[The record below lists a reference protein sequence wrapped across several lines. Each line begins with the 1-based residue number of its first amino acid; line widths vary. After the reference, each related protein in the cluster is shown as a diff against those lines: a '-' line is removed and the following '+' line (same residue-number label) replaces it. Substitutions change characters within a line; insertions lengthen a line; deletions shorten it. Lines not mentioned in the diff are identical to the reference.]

1 MGLLVEVAMDNTV
14 GKSTMAWPFQALSQ
28 SKEATESQVRDAIER
43 NERAAQKNAQ
53 MVERAKSS
61 ENNTREQKDVSSEA
75 GKKPEG
81 DGPFEKPSVN
91 LVV

>member
-1 MGLLVEVAMDNTV
+1 MDNSV

-28 SKEATESQVRDAIER
+28 SKEATESQVREAVER

-61 ENNTREQKDVSSEA
+61 ENSSREQKDLSSQT
-75 GKKPEG
+75 GNKPEG
-81 DGPFEKPSVN
+81 DEPLETPSLN